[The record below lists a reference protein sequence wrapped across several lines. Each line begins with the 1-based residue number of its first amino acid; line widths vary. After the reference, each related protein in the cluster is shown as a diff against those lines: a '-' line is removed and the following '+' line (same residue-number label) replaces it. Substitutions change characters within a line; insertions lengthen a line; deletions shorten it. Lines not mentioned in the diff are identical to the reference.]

1 MLKSEVGQVRE
12 QGAHVLEPNFLGLTL
27 QLNNGAAAAAAS
39 LLCPPALSAWSV
51 QSEVLAQVWPLQP
64 ASSVLDRCVTSV

>member
-1 MLKSEVGQVRE
+1 MLKSEGGQLRE
-12 QGAHVLEPNFLGLTL
+12 QDAHVLEPNFLRLSL
-27 QLNNGAAAAAAS
+27 QPNNSAAGAAAAR
-39 LLCPPALSAWSV
+39 SARSV